1 MDFFMPKKKTV
12 KTIEHSDIIENT
24 VSAISEQLNSS
35 SANGENIYLIY
46 QYFTPKIKQR
56 IDEMQ
61 YCMKKNLQN
70 TSFKK
75 IFLLNERKY
84 TREELGLTQYTHD
97 IIDARV
103 EQVVLGSR
111 LKFKDVYDFVEKK
124 KLMGF
129 VVVIN
134 SDIFFDD
141 TIKILNKTD
150 LHLHKSMIGLLRY
163 EYRKYMVDLSDAR
176 LFGPRGDS
184 QDSWIFH
191 TDYNVEKN
199 YRGGFDIYFGQP
211 GCDNK
216 LLYLY
221 KTLGYKIYNDP
232 LTIKSYHLHAETGRN
247 YDLKLIHLPYMITM
261 PYNPKG
267 YGNGLDNSFAPD
279 LRFNMSKD
287 SDALNNYLKEAI
299 MKNERFIIPRI
310 AGIENNVAHLGHMFN
325 KNNGPLNTSATTYL
339 KGAVKTM
346 KNNAG
351 INLTNMNSIVNY
363 ANLYLKAFDDCNC
376 YTDWEPYGNV
386 YRGIKGSHDFI
397 SHSYA
402 QSKRPIWARTLDV
415 FEYIH
420 SEPWTQCLSGKRIL
434 IISSFAKT
442 IEKNMHNADKI
453 YGKDLFPGCDF
464 VYLKPPQTNGKNDS
478 RDFSVE
484 LKEFCDKIDDIK
496 DTFDIALVSCG
507 GYGNLVCSHIYD
519 IGKSSIYVGGVL
531 QMYFGILGTRWK
543 RERPDILKFYMNEH
557 WHVPTAEDRPK
568 GFENIEG
575 SCYW

>member
-1 MDFFMPKKKTV
+1 MDFFMPNKKSVRTM
-12 KTIEHSDIIENT
+12 ENSDITNYT
-24 VSAISEQLNSS
+24 VSAISEQLNTSA
-35 SANGENIYLIY
+35 ANGENIYLIY
-46 QYFTPKIKQR
+46 QYFTPKTNQR
-56 IDEMQ
+56 IEEMQ

-70 TSFKK
+70 NSFKK

-84 TREELGLTQYTHD
+84 TREDLGLKQYTHD
-97 IIDARV
+97 IMDERV

-111 LKFKDVYDFVEKK
+111 LKFKDVNDFVEKK

-141 TIKILNKTD
+141 TIRELNKTD

-184 QDSWIFH
+184 QDTWIFH
-191 TDYNVEKN
+191 TDYNVEKQ
-199 YRGGFDIYFGQP
+199 YRRGFDFYFGQP

-216 LLYLY
+216 LMYLY

-232 LTIKSYHLHAETGRN
+232 LTIKSYHLHAEVVRN
-247 YDLKLIHLPYMITM
+247 YGLNVLHSPYVITM
-261 PYNPKG
+261 PYNPNG
-267 YGNGLDNSFAPD
+267 YGNGLNNVFASD
-279 LRFNMSKD
+279 LRFNMNKD
-287 SDALNNYLKEAI
+287 NDTLNTYLKEAI
-299 MKNERFIIPRI
+299 GKNAQFIIPRI
-310 AGIENNVAHLGHMFN
+310 AGIENNVAHIGHLFI
-325 KNNGPLNTSATTYL
+325 KNNGVLDTSITSFL
-339 KGAVKTM
+339 KTAVKTM

-363 ANLYLKAFDDCNC
+363 AKIYLKAFDDCSC
-376 YTDWEPYGNV
+376 YTDWEPHGNV
-386 YRGIKGSHDFI
+386 YRFIKGSHDFI
-397 SHSYA
+397 SQSYA
-402 QSKRPIWARTLDV
+402 QSKSPIWARTLDV

-420 SEPWTQCLSGKRIL
+420 SDPWTQCLSGKRIL

-557 WHVPTAEDRPK
+557 WHVPTVEDRPK

>member
-1 MDFFMPKKKTV
+1 MDFFMPKKKNV

-24 VSAISEQLNSS
+24 VIAISEQLNTS

-46 QYFTPKIKQR
+46 QYFTAKTQQR

-70 TSFKK
+70 VSFKK

-84 TREELGLTQYTHD
+84 TREELGLKQYTHD
-97 IIDARV
+97 IIDSRV

-141 TIKILNKTD
+141 NIKILNKTD

-184 QDSWIFH
+184 QDTWIFH
-191 TDYNVEKN
+191 TDYNIEKK
-199 YRGGFDIYFGQP
+199 YRCGFDFYFGQP

-216 LLYLY
+216 LIYLY

-232 LTIKSYHLHAETGRN
+232 RTIKSYHLHAEVGRK
-247 YDLKLIHLPYMITM
+247 YDLKLIHLPHMIM
-261 PYNPKG
+261 LPYNPKG
-267 YGNGLDNSFAPD
+267 YGNGLNNKFASD
-279 LRFNMSKD
+279 LRFNMNKD
-287 SDALNNYLKEAI
+287 NDLLNNYLKEAI
-299 MKNERFIIPRI
+299 GKNAPFIIPRI
-310 AGIENNVAHLGHMFN
+310 AGIENDVAYIGHMFS
-325 KNNGPLNTSATTYL
+325 KNNGVLNASLTSVL
-339 KGAVKTM
+339 KAAVKTM

-351 INLTNMNSIVNY
+351 IKLMNMNSIVNY
-363 ANLYLKAFDDCNC
+363 SKMYLKAFDDCGC
-376 YTDWEPYGNV
+376 YMDWETYGNV
-386 YRGIKGSHDFI
+386 YKFIKSSHDFI
-397 SHSYA
+397 SQSYA
-402 QSKRPIWARTLDV
+402 QSKTPIWAHVMDV
-415 FEYIH
+415 FEYIQA
-420 SEPWTQCLSGKRIL
+420 EPWTQCLSGKRIL

-464 VYLKPPQTNGKNDS
+464 VYLKPPQTNGTNDS

-484 LKEFCDKIDDIK
+484 LKEFCDKIDCIK
-496 DTFDIALVSCG
+496 DTFDVALVSCG

-557 WHVPTAEDRPK
+557 WRVPTVEDRPN